1 MRRRLVA
8 APVASSRRALAR
20 FASVASCLGLVLLA
34 TPGFPIDTPRTDEP
48 AAPET
53 AVPAAD
59 RLAPVSI
66 EPQQQQGK
74 RQKDRLPPPSADQL
88 RVLRELEAEAKLF
101 EEGARDYQQTLDQIV
116 RHHYEER
123 RRRLVTH
130 LDRQIARERV
140 LLRQTRERAIRRLS
154 DFIERYSGPRAH
166 PEATPDAMYRLAALY
181 EEKGRTDKELS
192 LEEALRPAIAL
203 YRRVISEFPT
213 YKEIAGVHY
222 YLGHAYFDAAR
233 LDEAQQAWR
242 SLVCKNHFSVT
253 DDPKDASKILTEPLA
268 QDHDDAFWNEW
279 YAKNPIPIDQRGAER
294 NPSRREEQTYVD
306 PYAGCE
312 ALPQEVKPD
321 EEPRYVAEVWWQLG
335 NFHFDQ
341 LDEGAGPYAFNRA
354 ATAYERSMEW
364 KKPPL
369 YGVAMYKRAWTYYKQ
384 QRYREAI
391 KWFVELLRYSDEQE
405 KETGDAGAD
414 FRAEAYTYI
423 AGSLTY
429 TDLDGPLAAHP
440 FIPRSDVLDEETDP
454 VRAEERLRI
463 AIVRVQ
469 DPSLIPQDEKWTGDI
484 YKALAQEFLEI
495 TQTRNAVATLE
506 LTLEKFPLDPDA
518 PRIQDQIA
526 TLYDAIAQL
535 APDGSAVREEATNKA
550 LAARTKLADYV
561 GDTPW
566 TRANQE
572 DPEALHNAEQLVRLG
587 LQRAAADHT
596 NAARALVARAGQMS
610 DETAKNRLL
619 QRAVDEYRMA
629 AKGWAGVID
638 QDPNG
643 IDAYENRFWLA
654 DARYWAVNLQLDMGL
669 SPADKEVAGAARA
682 ARRVRD
688 SNEDD
693 KYLQPAAYYLVA
705 LADKLLDV
713 RYLEHEASGGARGV
727 ARREAVEFEGEGE
740 KRKVK
745 RYTLPREVVA
755 AAAVRDEYNEAV
767 DSEDDP
773 EQNGPL
779 YAFQAADYY
788 FVYGQFD
795 EARRRFERI
804 YVNNCG
810 ANEWGYR
817 AWEKLVSMS
826 NFQGDADRSRQLV
839 DSKSCAFDEATR
851 VAEEAIRKPVRQ
863 GVAYL
868 DARKLYDA
876 AEQMPEGDAR
886 DEKWREAAAAYKIAL
901 DAAPDRDEAPEAAMN
916 GAYAYK
922 QVGEYDKAIEMY
934 ELFISRYGNNEKLQA
949 IRDGAPNADP
959 PVQADPKKYATRAK
973 YLKGAYDALANAYVL
988 FFDYPKAA
996 TTFDAIGQSPHFPEE
1011 QRRSAAEQAMNLYA
1025 SLGDDAA
1032 MRRARD
1038 RYAGLGATGKE
1049 VAQADF
1055 VVASAS
1061 LKEWDQFS
1069 PDEGA
1074 NRAARRQAEA
1084 VMTSYYQSHEADPA
1098 ATEYVIEAAYWIAKM
1113 KRSGG
1118 DSQETKWWQR
1128 AMAAFSQ
1135 LKANAGNNERGVN
1148 AALGTRHAS
1157 MAAEGAYLLLDE
1169 DIAKNFDYETGH
1181 HRFKGTPQ
1189 EVIAAYNTAAKSA
1202 KEWFDQ
1208 LQAIV
1213 DDYGSPLWGTAAV
1226 ARQGSLYDSLR
1237 SGLYNTRPPEL
1248 KMFDDK
1254 TERMLQQ
1261 AEESDN
1267 LDLQEKA
1274 DAIRVKVESAWQ
1286 EKRDRELASAD
1297 QIVVDRYGNAVVL
1310 ARRYN
1315 LSTPA
1320 VARAIR
1326 RLAFL
1331 TDVVGEAKM
1340 QSYASRVKD
1349 LSYSTGMFPRLRPG
1363 MVTAPE
1369 ASALPGPTP
1378 AAGGAP

>member
-1 MRRRLVA
+1 MSPRPGRGLFARPLRTLRLCLPLALLSV
-8 APVASSRRALAR
+8 PALA
-20 FASVASCLGLVLLA
+20 
-34 TPGFPIDTPRTDEP
+34 IDTPTTDTPP
-48 AAPET
+48 AEAS
-53 AVPAAD
+53 AVPASE
-59 RLAPVSI
+59 RLAPVSV
-66 EPQQQQGK
+66 EPKQRGKKKKDGKQPPAPTAAQLETLQQ
-74 RQKDRLPPPSADQL
+74 
-88 RVLRELEAEAKLF
+88 LEAEAQIF
-101 EEGARDYQQTLDQIV
+101 AQGAAAYRTALDQIV
-116 RHHYEER
+116 RHHFEER
-123 RRRLVTH
+123 HRRLVTH
-130 LDRQIARERV
+130 VDREIARERV
-140 LLRQTRERAIRRLS
+140 ELRQARERAIHRLS
-154 DFIERYSGPRAH
+154 DFIQRYSGPRAH
-166 PEATPDAMYRLAALY
+166 PEATPDAMYRLAALH
-181 EEKGRTDKELS
+181 EEKGRADSGLS
-192 LEEALRPAIAL
+192 LDEALRPAIAL
-203 YRRVISEFPT
+203 YRRIIREFPA

-242 SLVCKNHFSVT
+242 ALVCKNRFSVV
-253 DDPKDASKILTEPLA
+253 DDPKDASKVLVEPLD
-268 QDHDDAFWNEW
+268 QDHDDAFWNDW
-279 YAKNPIPIDQRGAER
+279 YAKNPIPVDQRGPAQGKR
-294 NPSRREEQTYVD
+294 SSREEQVYVD
-306 PYAGCE
+306 PYEGCE
-312 ALPQEVKPD
+312 ALPQELKPD

-341 LDEGAGPYAFNRA
+341 MDLGAGPYAFNRA
-354 ATAYERSMEW
+354 ATAYERAMEW

-369 YGVAMYKRAWTYYKQ
+369 YGVSMYKRAWTYYKQ
-384 QRYREAI
+384 QRYREAV
-391 KWFVELLRYSDEQE
+391 KWFVDLLRYTDEQE
-405 KETGDAGAD
+405 KETGDPGAD

-429 TDLDGPLAAHP
+429 TDLDGPPAEHP
-440 FIPRSDVLDEETDP
+440 FIPRSDALDEETDP
-454 VRAEERLRI
+454 LKAEERLRI

-469 DPSLIPQDEKWTGDI
+469 DPGLIPQDEKWTVDI

-506 LTLEKFPLDPDA
+506 LTLEKFPLDADA
-518 PRIQDQIA
+518 PEIQDQVA
-526 TLYDAIAQL
+526 NLYDDIAKL
-535 APDGSAVREEATNKA
+535 APDGSAVRDEATAKA
-550 LAARTKLADYV
+550 LVARTKLADYV

-566 TRANQE
+566 TRANE
-572 DPEALHNAEQLVRLG
+572 DDPEALFNAEQLVRRG

-596 NAARALVARAGQMS
+596 NAARAHVARAGQMS
-610 DETAKNRLL
+610 DETAKRRLL

-629 AKGWAGVID
+629 AKGWAGFID

-643 IDAYENRFWLA
+643 IDAYESRFWLA
-654 DARYWAVNLQLDMGL
+654 DARYWAVVLQLEMGL
-669 SPADKEVAGAARA
+669 SPAQKEVAAAARA
-682 ARRVRD
+682 TRRVRD

-693 KYLQPAAYYLVA
+693 KYLQPAAFYLVS
-705 LADKLLDV
+705 LADKLLES
-713 RYLEHEASGGARGV
+713 RYLEYETSGGVRGL
-727 ARREAVEFEGEGE
+727 RRQQEVELVGQGDATKA
-740 KRKVK
+740 KR
-745 RYTLPREVVA
+745 LPVPKEVVA
-755 AAAVRDEYNEAV
+755 AAAARDEYNEAI
-767 DSEDDP
+767 DYEDDP
-773 EQNGPL
+773 EQNGLL

-788 FVYGQFD
+788 FVYGNFE
-795 EARRRFERI
+795 EARRRFEQI
-804 YVNNCG
+804 YVDNCG
-810 ANEWGYR
+810 ANQWGYR

-839 DSKSCAFDEATR
+839 DSKSCAFDEETR

-868 DARKLYDA
+868 DARSLYDA
-876 AEQMPEGDAR
+876 AEKMPEGEAR
-886 DEKWREAAAAYKIAL
+886 NEKWREAAAAYKLAL

-934 ELFISRYGNNEKLQA
+934 ELFISRYGNDEKLSA
-949 IRDGAPNADP
+949 LRDGDPSADP
-959 PVQADPKKYATRAK
+959 PVDADPNKYATRTK

-996 TTFDAIGQSPHFPEE
+996 TTFDAIGKSQHFPPAE
-1011 QRRSAAEQAMNLYA
+1011 RKVAAEQAMNLYA
-1025 SLGDDAA
+1025 SLGDSTGMQA
-1032 MRRARD
+1032 ARD
-1038 RYAGLGATGKE
+1038 RLVGLGATGKD
-1049 VAQADF
+1049 VARADF

-1061 LKEWDQFS
+1061 LKQWDQFS
-1069 PDEGA
+1069 PDSGA
-1074 NRAARRQAEA
+1074 NAQARSQAER
-1084 VMTSYYQSHEADPA
+1084 VMESYYQSHEGDPA
-1098 ATEYVIEAAYWIAKM
+1098 ATEQVLEAAYWVAKM
-1113 KRSGG
+1113 KRSAN
-1118 DSQETKWWQR
+1118 DPAEAKWWQR
-1128 AMAAFSQ
+1128 AMSAFSQ
-1135 LKANAGNNERGVN
+1135 LKANAGTNERGIN

-1157 MAAEGAYLLLDE
+1157 MAAEGAYVMLDE
-1169 DIAKNFDYETGH
+1169 QIAKRFDYESGH

-1189 EVIAAYNTAAKSA
+1189 EVIADYNAAAKEA
-1202 KEWFDQ
+1202 KTWFDQ
-1208 LQAIV
+1208 LQSIV
-1213 DDYGSPLWGTAAV
+1213 DDYGSPLWGTAAIS
-1226 ARQGSLYDSLR
+1226 RQGSLYDSLR

-1274 DAIRVKVESAWQ
+1274 DAVRVKVESAWQ

-1297 QIVVDRYGNAVVL
+1297 QIVVDRYANAVVL

-1331 TDVVGEAKM
+1331 TDVVGEQKM
-1340 QSYASRVKD
+1340 QSYAGRVKD

-1378 AAGGAP
+1378 AAGGLP